1 MGVYLGL
8 SSIACSKVSEYR
20 NLLARALYGTHV
32 PANRGARINKC
43 SSIILDEVEDDGVK
57 IIGKNQMKGKLYLPP
72 SAKKVLDGYLK
83 VRRSR
88 GTNRVFT
95 NRDGMLMSYD
105 GLRQE
110 IYQISGKARIKF
122 SEHRARRFCA
132 RFRDESGLD
141 PEDIRLMM
149 RHEKFDTTKSI

>member
-1 MGVYLGL
+1 MERSGRSLFTSASNAIAGILILVAGVTIAL
-8 SSIACSKVSEYR
+8 SWGAAGYFMA
-20 NLLARALYGTHV
+20 LLFSVILISS
-32 PANRGARINKC
+32 NRGTIKRVPSK
-43 SSIILDEVEDDGVK
+43 EDKRNSGLME
-57 IIGKNQMKGKLYLPP
+57 I
-72 SAKKVLDGYLK
+72 
-83 VRRSR
+83 RSR

-141 PEDIRLMM
+141 PLDKRLMM